1 MVHLQIHKILT
12 PQKKKKKKKKKPV
25 PLGVISYSSLPQ
37 PLAIMNLL
45 YISMD
50 LPILDIF
57 T

>member
-1 MVHLQIHKILT
+1 MVHFQIHNILS